1 MLITLQGRCD
11 GVGQLEVSADSG
23 ADPSAVQGTS
33 TFVRPERTAGL
44 RQHTQR
50 VDKHKRK
57 EENQSLMTW
66 CDVQKHM
73 K

>member
-33 TFVRPERTAGL
+33 TFVRPKRTAGL
-44 RQHTQR
+44 RQ
-50 VDKHKRK
+50 HKRK

>member
-44 RQHTQR
+44 RQH
-50 VDKHKRK
+50 KRK